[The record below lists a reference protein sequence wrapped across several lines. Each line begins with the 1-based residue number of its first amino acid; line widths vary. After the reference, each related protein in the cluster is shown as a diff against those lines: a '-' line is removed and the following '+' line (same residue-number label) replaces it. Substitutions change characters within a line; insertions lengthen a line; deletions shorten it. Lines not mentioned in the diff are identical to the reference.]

1 MTVNHINF
9 SPVNL
14 GQGWEADEAWETGGP
29 IVLIK
34 AQSQKG
40 KKIFKSRLDM
50 QKAIFIDPLPIKKTD
65 NAVVRNLVVAVNAAF
80 KKSQW

>member
-1 MTVNHINF
+1 MTANHINF

-14 GQGWEADEAWETGGP
+14 GHGWEADEAWETGGP

-40 KKIFKSRLDM
+40 KKIFKSRFDM
-50 QKAIFIDPLPIKKTD
+50 QKAIFIDPMPIKKA
-65 NAVVRNLVVAVNAAF
+65 NNVVIRNLVLAVNAAF
-80 KKSQW
+80 KKPRW